1 MRAALAYLLLL
12 LFSSS
17 AWALEVKNS
26 NVSTLTYQDGV
37 LPASDSDFFEDTYI
51 CSAAA
56 DSGLNHGAADTLRAS
71 GASFAGTFKSA
82 QNKILIKFDVLGAL
96 PDSAEIIRARLL
108 LYQVLGGPGSSPVDS
123 LEILSVFPDW
133 TEGTGDNDGTAQ
145 AASADWNNYT
155 ALAWN
160 VAGVDGLVSDATYMK
175 QWTGTDN
182 AVSPTFVGYDT
193 ASVANSALVGKDA
206 TRFSSSVFIAKSGTV
221 ANRQGWVGVDLTRE
235 ARQVQRG
242 VRPVLNVLIQVHNV
256 PTSTRQVGFASS
268 EHPDEAIRPK
278 MEFEFVDLTATT
290 DPSVAGRIGAGSFG
304 AGGGFGGN

>member
-1 MRAALAYLLLL
+1 MKLIALAL
-12 LFSSS
+12 
-17 AWALEVKNS
+17 ALILVPCLGAATEVVNS

-71 GASFAGTFKSA
+71 GVSFAGTFKSA

-108 LYQVLGGPGSSPVDS
+108 LYQVLGSTGASPVDS

-155 ALAWN
+155 ALEWS
-160 VAGVDGLVSDATYMK
+160 VAGVGDLVADKDYMK

-182 AVSPTFVGYDT
+182 AASPTFVGDDT

-206 TRFSSSVFIAKSGTV
+206 TRFSSSVFIAKSGT
-221 ANRQGWVGVDLTRE
+221 ANTRQGWVGVDLTRE

-278 MEFEFVDLTATT
+278 MEFEFVDLT
-290 DPSVAGRIGAGSFG
+290 DGL
-304 AGGGFGGN
+304 GGGVKTTVGPGRRP